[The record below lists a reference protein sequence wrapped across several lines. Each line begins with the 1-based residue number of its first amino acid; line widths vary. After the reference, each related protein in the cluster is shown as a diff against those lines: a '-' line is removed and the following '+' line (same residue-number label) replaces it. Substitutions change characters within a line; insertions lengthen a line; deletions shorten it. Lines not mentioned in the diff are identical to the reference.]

1 MLAEKTKRMLQVA
14 ERKLGSGFGW
24 EMGAPFESFL
34 SLSVQLRLTR
44 NELKFWAWLRMEESE
59 KEEQRVD
66 GSDFSDV

>member
-1 MLAEKTKRMLQVA
+1 MLAEKTKRERRMLQVA

-34 SLSVQLRLTR
+34 SLSVRLRLTR

-59 KEEQRVD
+59 KEEQR
-66 GSDFSDV
+66 